1 MFKIIPFTYTLWN
14 HWLLGGEQICEQQAV
29 VGFTQIT
36 F

>member
-1 MFKIIPFTYTLWN
+1 MFKIILITYTLLN
-14 HWLLGGEQICEQQAV
+14 RWLLGGEQVCEQQAV